1 MRVYEEVRFRSLD
14 YRMKVAVG
22 MIPGASYI
30 EKFGRNKTVAS
41 GTQEPIWDGSGAY
54 SYPTTARVHNIVS
67 TEVEDGAVG
76 KTGALTI
83 DIQGLDANYLLI
95 SETVTLNGTTPV
107 ATQNSYTR
115 IFRMRVLTSG
125 SQGTNE
131 GIISATAV
139 TDATV
144 TAQILASTGQTNMAL
159 YTIPSGYT
167 GYLLGWYASLL
178 RATGVTAVGA
188 DVDFIERSFGGAWRS
203 KQPTGIQNTGQ
214 GHWHYDFEF
223 PLALSEKS
231 DMQVIG
237 TPTAAADI
245 SAGFTILLLKN

>member
-54 SYPTTARVHNIVS
+54 SYPTTARIHNIAS
-67 TEVEDGAVG
+67 TDAADDSAG
-76 KTGALTI
+76 TGARTVS
-83 DIQGLDANYLLI
+83 IQGLDGDYNLKT
-95 SETVTLNGTTPV
+95 ETVIMDGTSNV
-107 ATQNSYTR
+107 ATKISYTR
-115 IFRMRVLTSG
+115 IFRMRVETSG
-125 SQGTNE
+125 SGGTNA
-131 GIISATAV
+131 GVISATAV

-159 YTIPSGYT
+159 YTIPAGYT

-188 DVDFIERSFGGAWRS
+188 DVDFIERNFGGAWRS